1 LGGFFQQPS
10 EHDTIFQMNNRLKW
24 EFWIDRGGTFT
35 DIVARSPNGQIH
47 SHKLLSDNRK
57 QYQDAVIQG
66 IQDCLPLSAKGL
78 LCNDIALIK
87 MGTTVATNTL
97 LERSGER
104 VVLAITKGFAD
115 ALQIG
120 YQNRPDLFALN
131 IKLPAL
137 LYEKVIE
144 IKERIDSR
152 GKILEPLDEKLAL
165 QLMQSAFD
173 QGYRA
178 IAIVLMHAY
187 RYHQHEKILK
197 ELARKIGF
205 TQISVS
211 HEIAPVMKLINRGD
225 TTVLDAYLSPVLQ
238 RYIQGLEKKLGK
250 TPLFFMQSNGGLID
264 AKSFQGKDSIF
275 SGPAGGV
282 VGMVKTSKLAGFNQ
296 VIGFDMGGTSTD
308 VSHFA
313 GDYERGYNNAFSG
326 VRIHSPRLMIHT
338 IAAGGGSIL
347 NFDGQRYTVGPHSA
361 GANPGPACY
370 GREGPLTITDCNVKL
385 GKIQADFFPKV
396 FGRESNNAIKVGI
409 VHQKFQDLT
418 LTINQATGNKQTAEQ
433 VAEDYL
439 LVAVENMANAIKK
452 ISVQRGYDV
461 RHYILNCFGGAAG
474 QHACLVADNLAI
486 ETILIHPLAGVL
498 SAYGMG
504 LADISVLKELAIE
517 QLLQRGII
525 RFLRLK
531 FASLEQEAIQGLPI
545 QEASKGKIL
554 TKRQVHLRYQG
565 SNTVLVV
572 DFASIKVM
580 KNKFRWQHRQ
590 KLGFAPA
597 KKPLIV
603 EAIVIELAIE
613 NETPLERDEIIAKS
627 RSPYDIP
634 YQCIVEVFTHGT
646 FQQAPVYLRHH
657 LMPGDRIKGCA
668 IICEENSTTF
678 IEPGWQANVTS
689 KKYLLLTRHKP
700 LTRRKISATQ
710 ADPALLEV
718 FNNRFMN
725 IAEQMGDVLR
735 HTASSINIKE
745 RLDFSCAIFDN
756 QGELVANAPHI
767 PVHLGSMSETVKAI
781 LKNGQKSMRPQD
793 VYVSNA
799 PYQGGTHLPD
809 ITVVTPVFDQPGEKL
824 LFLLGS
830 RGHHADIGGIT
841 PGSIPAQSKH
851 IQEEGVLINPS
862 RMVSQGHFL
871 EKTML
876 KLLQNA
882 AYPARNP
889 QQNLEDLK
897 AQIAAN
903 THGVK
908 ALLSLVEQFG
918 LAVTQAYMRYVREH
932 ATFSVQQLL
941 TSLQDGQFSY
951 FLDDG
956 SKIKVAITIN
966 KQAKQARI
974 DFTGS
979 NAQHPGNFNAP
990 LAITKAA
997 VLYVLRCLVAE
1008 NIPLNNGCFV
1018 PIQLIIPTHS
1028 ILNPNYPAAVVAGNV
1043 ETSQCIVDTLLGAL
1057 GKVAA
1062 SQGTCNNFT
1071 FGNSQYQ
1078 YYETICGG
1086 AGAGPGFAGASAVHT
1101 HMTNTY
1107 LTDPEVL
1114 EWCFPVLL
1122 EAFAIRQGSG
1132 GEGKYRGGDGVMRRI
1147 RFLEEVIVSII
1158 SNHRKVPPY
1167 GLQGGEAGKTGRN
1180 LLQRVTGEIVNL
1192 GSSAHVKIYPG
1203 DVVLLETPGGG
1214 GFGLK
1219 K

>member
-1 LGGFFQQPS
+1 
-10 EHDTIFQMNNRLKW
+10 MNNRPKW

-35 DIVARSPNGQIH
+35 DIVARSPDGQIH
-47 SHKLLSDNRK
+47 SHKLLSDNK
-57 QYQDAVIQG
+57 EHYQDAVIQG
-66 IQDCLPLSAKGL
+66 IQNCLHSSASKL
-78 LCNDIALIK
+78 PSSDTAIIK

-97 LERSGER
+97 LERKGER

-131 IKLPAL
+131 IKLPSL
-137 LYEKVIE
+137 LYKEVIE
-144 IKERIDSR
+144 IKERINSR
-152 GKILEPLDEKLAL
+152 GKILEPLDEKVAL
-165 QLMQSAFD
+165 QLMQTAFD

-187 RYHQHEKILK
+187 RYNQHEKILK
-197 ELARKIGF
+197 ELAKKIGF

-211 HEIAPVMKLINRGD
+211 HEVAPVMKLISRGD

-238 RYIQGLEKKLGK
+238 RYTQRLEKKLGK

-264 AKSFQGKDSIF
+264 AKLFQGKDSIF

-282 VGMVKTSKLAGFNQ
+282 VGMVKTSKLAGFDK

-313 GDYERGYNNAFSG
+313 GNYERCYSYEFSG
-326 VRIHSPRLMIHT
+326 VRIHSAMMMIHT

-370 GREGPLTITDCNVKL
+370 GREGPLTITDCNVRL
-385 GKIQADFFPKV
+385 GKIQPDFFPKV
-396 FGRESNNAIKVGI
+396 FGREANHAIDVEI
-409 VHQKFQDLT
+409 VHKKFQDLT
-418 LTINQATGNKQTAEQ
+418 LTINQATGNKQAAEQ
-433 VAEDYL
+433 IAEDYL

-461 RHYILNCFGGAAG
+461 RQYILNCFGGAAG

-498 SAYGMG
+498 SAYGIG
-504 LADISVLKELAIE
+504 LAEISILKELAVE
-517 QLLQRGII
+517 QLLQREIV
-525 RFLRLK
+525 RCLQLK
-531 FASLEQEAIQGLPI
+531 FANLEQEAIKGLPI
-545 QEASKGKIL
+545 QEAGKGKIL

-565 SNTVLVV
+565 SDTVLVV
-572 DFASIKVM
+572 DFASIKTM
-580 KNKFRWQHRQ
+580 KNNFMWQHRQ
-590 KLGFAPA
+590 KFGFAPA

-603 EAIVIELAIE
+603 ESIAIELAIE
-613 NETPLERDEIIAKS
+613 NETPVERDEVIVKP
-627 RSPYDIP
+627 RSPHDIP
-634 YQCIVEVFTHGT
+634 YQRIVDVFTQGT
-646 FQQAPVYLRHH
+646 FHQVPVYLRNN
-657 LMPGDRIKGCA
+657 LLPGDCIKGCA
-668 IICEENSTTF
+668 IICEEHSTTF
-678 IEPGWQANVTS
+678 IEPGWQANVTP
-689 KKYLLLTRHKP
+689 KKHLLLTRYKP
-700 LTRRKISATQ
+700 LTSRKISATQ

-725 IAEQMGDVLR
+725 IAEQMGEVLR
-735 HTASSINIKE
+735 NTASSVNIKE

-781 LKNGQKSMRPQD
+781 LKNSQKSMRPQD

-809 ITVVTPVFDQPGEKL
+809 ITVVTPVFDQPGENL

-830 RGHHADIGGIT
+830 RGHHGDIGGMT

-851 IQEEGVLINPS
+851 IEEEGVLINPF

-871 EKTML
+871 EKAML

-918 LAVTQAYMRYVREH
+918 LGVTQAYMRYIRNH
-932 ATFSVQQLL
+932 ASFAVQQLL

-951 FLDDG
+951 SLDDG
-956 SKIKVAITIN
+956 SKIKVNITIN

-979 NAQHPGNFNAP
+979 SAQHPGNFNAP

-1018 PIQLIIPTHS
+1018 PIELIIPANS

-1071 FGNSQYQ
+1071 FGNSHYQ

-1107 LTDPEVL
+1107 LTDPEIL
-1114 EWCFPVLL
+1114 EWRFPVLL
-1122 EAFAIRQGSG
+1122 EAFAIRRGSG
-1132 GEGKYRGGDGVMRRI
+1132 GDGKYRGGDGVIRRI
-1147 RFLEEVIVSII
+1147 CFLEEVMVSII

-1167 GLQGGEAGKTGRN
+1167 GLQGGEAGKTGHN
-1180 LLQRVTGEIVNL
+1180 LLQRAAGEIVNL
-1192 GSSAHVKIYPG
+1192 GSSAEVKIHSG
-1203 DVVLLETPGGG
+1203 DVIILETPGGG